1 MRSPHWCGALS
12 VLHVENSRWGRLAPD
27 EAATFLLA
35 TYEGYISLAKSLQ
48 DVAGL
53 QAGEKT
59 MISYLESLRGL
70 AAE

>member
-1 MRSPHWCGALS
+1 MVRSD
-12 VLHVENSRWGRLAPD
+12 VDPD

-35 TYEGYISLAKSLQ
+35 TYEGYICLAKSFQ

-53 QAGEKT
+53 QAGEKA

-70 AAE
+70 GAG

>member
-1 MRSPHWCGALS
+1 MVRSD
-12 VLHVENSRWGRLAPD
+12 VDPD

-35 TYEGYISLAKSLQ
+35 TYEGYISLAKSSQ